1 MGPSLASSNSYP
13 SFPNITHSTKYPY
26 AEYASSAEN
35 RGFVIAACLLSAFGS
50 LAIILS
56 YICWKDIR
64 TTSRK
69 ILLFLS
75 LSDFLIAI
83 SNMLGLQTSIKKNLS
98 DPFND
103 LCVTQSFITNS
114 VSIMSFLWTLT
125 LALYLYTAIILN
137 KQELGKR
144 LLPYC
149 HVFNWTLGPIINGI
163 GLRYKMLGYSAD
175 ALTGGWC
182 WIYHNGTEPSLQRNE
197 IIWHFLDAK
206 ALEIVVYSTIFVV
219 YIRIKF
225 KLHKEVGHSH
235 FFQKNFTKYICSKDA
250 KINFFS

>member
-83 SNMLGLQTSIKKNLS
+83 SNLLGLQTSIKKNLS

-149 HVFNWTLGPIINGI
+149 HVINWTLGPIINGI

-182 WIYHNGTEPSLQRNE
+182 WIYHNGTEPSLRRNE

-225 KLHKEVGHSH
+225 KLHKEVGHSR
-235 FFQKNFTKYICSKDA
+235 FFQKYFT
-250 KINFFS
+250 